1 MIRKIRLYCAF
12 VLLFVLWKPLFM
24 CYHWDLYGA
33 YPWREWLAVM
43 WHGLPHDLTV
53 AGYLTALPLLLELG
67 RIWMPGAWHTA
78 VMRWYIR
85 IVLVP
90 LLLVLFTDLELYT
103 HWGFRLDATPL
114 IYLTDNPVSAIRQT
128 PMWALLVLPL
138 VLAATW
144 WILQH
149 WLCHIFPA
157 RRRGDMLRMP
167 TARGRAWLTVGWA
180 ALVALLFV
188 AIRGG
193 VTVST
198 MNVGRVYFSTELPL
212 NHAATNPVFSLIA
225 SMSKTEDF
233 ATQYRFMTDDD
244 CAAALRELYS
254 RPAATERPEDDSLQT
269 CILLPP
275 PAEAGQDAPSSP
287 APTGTSA
294 GADAPLLRSE
304 RPDVILILL
313 ESFSGS
319 CCPLIDPEAD
329 PTILPHVTRLMR
341 EGIGFTNLYANSFR
355 TDRGCAAVLAA
366 YPAQPTYSVMKNA
379 QKCENLP
386 YLSRRMA
393 EYGYRPHFIHG
404 GDADFTNLRGFL
416 RCGAVERITADAD
429 FPLSDRLSKWGVP
442 DHLTFDYLRRL
453 VLTEHAARASAA
465 APSADTDAAQPMLK
479 IFLTLSSHEPFDVP
493 YRHFADPYVN
503 AAAYTDSCLGAFV
516 DSLKASPA
524 WDNLLIVGVPDHC
537 FARYPATLQNHEP
550 LRYHIPAFM
559 TGGAVAAPRL
569 IDTYGSQT
577 DLAATLLAALGMPH
591 DDFTFSKDLL
601 DPTLPHFAFYTWP
614 DGFGMLTDSCR
625 YIQDNLHDGHPLTG
639 SYDPHGTAQR
649 WGKAY
654 LQSLYDDL
662 SRR

>member
-1 MIRKIRLYCAF
+1 MIRKIQLYFAF
-12 VLLFVLWKPLFM
+12 LLLFVLWKPVFM
-24 CYHWDLYGA
+24 LYHWDLYGA
-33 YPWREWLAVM
+33 YPWTEWLAVVR
-43 WHGLPHDLTV
+43 HGLPHDLTV

-67 RIWMPGAWHTA
+67 RIWRPGAWHNA
-78 VMRWYIR
+78 AMRIYLR
-85 IVLVP
+85 LVLAP

-114 IYLTDNPVSAIRQT
+114 IYLTDNPLAALRQT
-128 PMWALLVLPL
+128 PTWALLVLLPL
-138 VLAATW
+138 LAAAW
-144 WILQH
+144 WLLQRA
-149 WLCHIFPA
+149 LCRLFPA
-157 RRRGDMLRMP
+157 RRRGTPLCMP
-167 TARGRAWLTVGWA
+167 SARGRAWLTVAWA
-180 ALVALLFV
+180 ALMGLLFV

-198 MNVGRVYFSTELPL
+198 MNVGRVYYSTQLPL

-225 SMSKTEDF
+225 SLSKSEDF
-233 ATQYRFMTDDD
+233 GAQYRFMSDDER
-244 CAAALRELYS
+244 AAAIADLFA
-254 RPAATERPEDDSLQT
+254 RPAATAAADADSLAT

-275 PAEAGQDAPSSP
+275 PAEGGTAPADAAGAQ
-287 APTGTSA
+287 SA
-294 GADAPLLRSE
+294 HADAPLLRTR

-313 ESFSGS
+313 ESFSGA
-319 CCPLIDPEAD
+319 CCPLIDPTAD
-329 PTILPHVTRLMR
+329 PAILPNVTRLMR

-366 YPAQPTYSVMKNA
+366 YPAQPTYSVMKNP

-393 EYGYRPHFIHG
+393 EHGYRPHFIHG
-404 GDADFTNLRGFL
+404 GDADFTNFRGFL
-416 RCGAVERITADAD
+416 RCGAVGRITADTD
-429 FPLSDRLSKWGVP
+429 FPLADRLSKWGVP

-453 VLTEHAARASAA
+453 VLDESAARSHAADASD
-465 APSADTDAAQPMLK
+465 ADAPMLK

-493 YRHFADPYVN
+493 YRRFADPYLN

-524 WDNLLIVGVPDHC
+524 WDNLLILGVPDHC

-550 LRYHIPAFM
+550 LRYRIPVFM

-569 IDTYGSQT
+569 ISTCGSQT

-601 DPTLPHFAFYTWP
+601 DPALPHFGFYTWP
-614 DGFGMLTDSCR
+614 DGFGFVTDSCR
-625 YIQDNLHDGHPLTG
+625 YIQDNLHDGHPLAG
-639 SYDPHGTAQR
+639 SHDPHGTAQR

-654 LQSLYDDL
+654 LQTLYDDL